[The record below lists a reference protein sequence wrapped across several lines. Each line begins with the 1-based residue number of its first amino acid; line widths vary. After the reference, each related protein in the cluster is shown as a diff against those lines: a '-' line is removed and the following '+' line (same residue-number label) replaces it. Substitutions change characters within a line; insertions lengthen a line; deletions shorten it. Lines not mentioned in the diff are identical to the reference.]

1 MTHSCVS
8 DKVTGAEELLMRSGP
23 CLQCMSQNATGQCRC
38 RWRWPQIVRVL
49 EFHSPRTVLCC
60 WQNVEFGLVTA
71 NGTLRINIQP
81 FWNAKPMEL
90 DHLSSSNPQ
99 QENHLKLAIRWYS
112 EYIPGSPDSYK
123 SSVKHGSISWDFY
136 EENHYLKPATR
147 PTLLESRGS
156 TEDVKAPSSW
166 GKYWIILHNLL
177 QYTVIILDVVTH
189 G

>member
-99 QENHLKLAIRWYS
+99 QENHLNFQFGDIQNIFQDHRIVTKVLSNMAQFLGIFMKKTTSWNQPLGPPCWSQGARQRMWRPRAVGENTGSFYITCYS
-112 EYIPGSPDSYK
+112 I
-123 SSVKHGSISWDFY
+123 
-136 EENHYLKPATR
+136 
-147 PTLLESRGS
+147 
-156 TEDVKAPSSW
+156 
-166 GKYWIILHNLL
+166 
-177 QYTVIILDVVTH
+177 Q
-189 G
+189 